1 MRVVLAFLG
10 LLLPGL
16 AWWAWLG
23 KREQDPLVSLARII
37 GFSISIILLMTEAVF
52 ILGGSFSGL
61 GIALLFIV
69 FSGLA
74 VWGFLRCGV
83 HLTRKYRPHLLIGL
97 AFLGLA
103 IAWRLYQA
111 RELLLP
117 NWVDSQ
123 HHYLIIRAILEKV
136 GLPQD
141 LSPYL
146 PVPLYYHYGFHAL
159 TALFA
164 ALSGL
169 EIGAAMLLL
178 GQVLNA
184 VIGLSVYA
192 LGKALWK
199 DWQPAAA
206 AALLVSFATRM
217 PAYYASWG
225 RYTLTIGLILLPLAM
240 GLFLRTLRETHKK
253 QTSAVLALLTAG
265 VLLSHYFTAL
275 LLGLFLVL
283 LTAVHLISQ
292 RHPFL
297 SALKQSLWAAGGAVV
312 GLLLAAP
319 WLRRTAHYVGASAG
333 LQSKFPASLETIL
346 SGGGGWDY
354 IWKLLGPAS
363 NHWLLLPAG
372 VGLLIALI
380 QRRGTGFALWSIV
393 LGVLALPWTVAL
405 RPFRPDHFAIVLFLP
420 VSLWAGWAFCQ
431 AGCLAAK
438 WFNIRWTSLLL
449 ISLLLA
455 GWTAWGYA
463 FSSDIINPVT
473 VLVTEDDLDALA
485 WVETNTPTDAR
496 FYINTTHWQ
505 NNTYRGVDG
514 GGWLLPLTGRWALV
528 PTVFYGFSPDAEL
541 RSQLRGWGEDAGD
554 IATCSAEFWALV
566 EEAELDWIYI
576 REGAGSLQPEGLMGC
591 EGVRE
596 VYGNESVHI
605 FEISVQP

>member
-1 MRVVLAFLG
+1 VRIILAFLA
-10 LLLPGL
+10 LLSPGL

-23 KREQDPLVSLARII
+23 KREQDPLISLAHII
-37 GFSISIILLMTEAVF
+37 GVSIALILLTAELVF
-52 ILGGSFSGL
+52 VLGGSFSPS
-61 GIALLFIV
+61 GILVLLAGCGILSV
-69 FSGLA
+69 L
-74 VWGFLRCGV
+74 GFLRRGV
-83 HLTRKYRPHLLIGL
+83 SLPKKYYPHLFIGL
-97 AFLGLA
+97 VLFGLA
-103 IAWRLYQA
+103 AAWRLYQA

-123 HHYLIIRAILEKV
+123 HHYLIIRTILENG
-136 GLPQD
+136 GLPGD

-146 PVPLYYHYGFHAL
+146 SVPLYYHFGFHAL
-159 TALFA
+159 TALFT

-169 EIGAAMLLL
+169 EIGPAMLLL

-184 VIGLSVYA
+184 LIGLSVYA

-199 DWQPAAA
+199 DWQPATA
-206 AALLVSFATRM
+206 AALLVTFAVRM
-217 PAYYASWG
+217 PAYYLSWG
-225 RYTLTIGLILLPLAM
+225 RYTLTTGLVLLPLAM
-240 GLFLRTLRETHKK
+240 GATLRLLHDN
-253 QTSAVLALLTAG
+253 QRIQQAAALALLTAG

-292 RHPFL
+292 RHQFL

-319 WLRRTAHYVGASAG
+319 WLRRAAHYAGASAG

-420 VSLWAGWAFCQ
+420 VSLWAGWLFWWIGGL
-431 AGCLAAK
+431 AG
-438 WFNIRWTSLLL
+438 RWLKQRWVSLVL

-541 RSQLRGWGEDAGD
+541 RSQLRDWGEDAGD

-576 REGAGSLQPEGLMGC
+576 REGAGSLQPEGLVGC

-596 VYGNESVHI
+596 VYGEGGVKVYKIN
-605 FEISVQP
+605 